1 MSEKKRLFLVDAYAL
16 IFRGYYAFIKNPQIN
31 SKGEDT
37 SAIMGF
43 MNSLL
48 DVIKR
53 ERPDHLAVCFDK
65 GGSVDRVEIF
75 EAYKANRDETPEGI
89 RTAIPH
95 IYNILKAMHIPI
107 MVKEG
112 YEADDVI
119 GTLSRQA
126 EAQGYTTFMVT
137 PDKDFAQLVTEN
149 VFMYRPKSFGG
160 GYETWGVEE
169 VKKKFE
175 VETPLQVID
184 FLGMMGDSSDNIPG
198 LPGVGEKTAKKFIK
212 QFGSMENLLANT
224 DQLKGKMK
232 ENIEANK
239 ELGMLSKTLAT
250 IMLDVPVEF
259 NEADFEMS
267 EPDIEAVT
275 NIFQELEFRRLT
287 DNFLKTFT
295 PEAMANGGTEANKI
309 VGAGNSQNTSAGK
322 PSDNPKTSAGSGQFS
337 LFGGS
342 PSNDNNPSEPIS
354 EYTRKTLDTVSHF
367 YQSITGGMATKL
379 FIQNLMKQT
388 SVCFDTETTGLDP
401 ITAQLVGIAFSW
413 EVGKGF
419 YIPFPE
425 NQEEAQTLI
434 EELRPFFESESI
446 EKVGQNL
453 KYDIK
458 VLRKYNIQ
466 VKGKLFD
473 TMLAHYLINPDMRH
487 NMDILAETYLNYTPM
502 PIEAL
507 IGKKGKN
514 QLSMRTV
521 PLEKQTEYAVED
533 ADITLQLKEHFEKE
547 LGEANTQKLFD
558 EIEIPLLRVLADME
572 LEGINLDEKFLN
584 SLSEKL
590 DNDIKAL
597 EADIFK
603 EAGEEFN
610 IASPKQ
616 LGDIL
621 FDKLKLVEKP
631 KKTKTGQYAT
641 GEEILSVLAKDH
653 KIIQHILDYRGLA
666 KLKSTYVDAL
676 PTQVEP
682 TTGRVHTDYMQTVAA
697 TGRLSSNNPNLQNI
711 PIRTERGRQVRK
723 AFVPR
728 DENYVLMAADYSQ
741 IELRIIAA
749 LSQEDNMINAFK
761 KGEDIHASTAS
772 KVFGVPLEEVTREQ
786 RSNAKTVNFGI
797 IYGVSAFGLSNQTDL
812 SRSEAKDLIDTYY
825 ATYPKLRN
833 YISDQI
839 EIARENGYVQTV
851 LGRRRYLKDI
861 NSRNAVVRGAAE
873 RNAVN
878 APIQG
883 SAADIIKV
891 AMINIHK
898 KLQEGQFKTKML
910 LQVHDELVFDVYQ
923 SELEDIKKMVKS
935 EMESAYELAVPLVVD
950 LGVGKDWLEAH

>member
-1 MSEKKRLFLVDAYAL
+1 MSEQKRLFLVDAYAL
-16 IFRGYYAFIKNPQIN
+16 IFRGYYAFIKNPRIN

-65 GGSVDRVEIF
+65 GGSADRVEMY

-95 IYNILKAMHIPI
+95 ICKILEAMQIPI

-112 YEADDVI
+112 FEADDVI

-126 EAQGYTTFMVT
+126 EAQGYKTYMVT

-149 VFMYRPKSFGG
+149 TFMYRPKSFGG
-160 GYETWGVEE
+160 GYETWGIAE
-169 VKKKFE
+169 VQKRFE

-212 QFGSMENLLANT
+212 QYGSMENLLANT
-224 DQLKGKMK
+224 HELKGKMK

-239 ELGMLSKTLAT
+239 ELGLLSKTLAT
-250 IMLDVPVEF
+250 IMLDVPVTFCEK
-259 NEADFEMS
+259 DFEMS
-267 EPDIEAVT
+267 EPDIEAVK

-287 DNFLKTFT
+287 DNFLKTFA
-295 PEAMANGGTEANKI
+295 PEASNGTTPAAATTAS
-309 VGAGNSQNTSAGK
+309 VASNTAS
-322 PSDNPKTSAGSGQFS
+322 NSAGSGQFS
-337 LFGGS
+337 LFGGDATAAS
-342 PSNDNNPSEPIS
+342 DQNATVSEF
-354 EYTRKTLDTVSHF
+354 TRHTSASSSHF
-367 YQSITGGMATKL
+367 YQSVASGMATKL
-379 FIQNLMKQT
+379 FLQNLMKQS

-401 ITAQLVGIAFSW
+401 IIAELVGIAFSW

-419 YIPFPE
+419 YLPFPE
-425 NQEEAQTLI
+425 DKNEAQELI
-434 EELRPFFESESI
+434 EQLRPFFESETI

-458 VLRKYNIQ
+458 VLHKYNIQ

-473 TMLAHYLINPDMRH
+473 TMLAHYLINADMRH
-487 NMDILAETYLNYTPM
+487 NMEVLAETYLNYTPIS
-502 PIEAL
+502 IETL

-514 QLSMRTV
+514 QLSMRDV
-521 PLEKQTEYAVED
+521 PLDKQTEYAVED

-572 LEGINLDEKFLN
+572 LEGINLDEQFLN

-590 DNDIKAL
+590 DNDIKTL
-597 EADIFK
+597 EANIYK

-616 LGDIL
+616 LGEIL
-621 FDKLKLVEKP
+621 FDKLKLVAKP

-641 GEEILSVLAKDH
+641 GEDILSYLAKDH
-653 KIIQHILDYRGLA
+653 DIIQHILEYRGLA

-676 PTQVEP
+676 PNQVEP
-682 TTGRVHTDYMQTVAA
+682 STGRVHTDYMQTVAA

-723 AFVPR
+723 AFIPR
-728 DENYVLMAADYSQ
+728 DDNYTLLAADYSQ

-749 LSQEDNMINAFK
+749 LSEEENMINAFK
-761 KGEDIHASTAS
+761 NGEDIHASTAS

-812 SRSEAKDLIDTYY
+812 SRSEAKELIDTYY
-825 ATYPKLRN
+825 ATYPKLRD
-833 YISDQI
+833 YIAEQVDF
-839 EIARENGYVQTV
+839 AREHGYVQTV

-898 KLQEGQFKTKML
+898 KLEDGQFKTKML
-910 LQVHDELVFDVYQ
+910 LQVHDELVFDVYKP
-923 SELEDIKKMVKS
+923 ELEDIKKMVKT
-935 EMESAYELAVPLVVD
+935 EMESAYTLTVPLDVD
-950 LGVGKDWLEAH
+950 LGVGADWLEAH

>member
-1 MSEKKRLFLVDAYAL
+1 MSEQKRLFLVDAYAL
-16 IFRGYYAFIKNPQIN
+16 IFRGYYAFIKNPRIN

-65 GGSVDRVEIF
+65 GGSADRVEMY

-95 IYNILKAMHIPI
+95 ICRILEAMHIPI

-112 YEADDVI
+112 FEADDVI

-126 EAQGYTTFMVT
+126 EAQGYKTYMVT

-149 VFMYRPKSFGG
+149 TFMYRPKSFGG
-160 GYETWGVEE
+160 GYETWGIEE

-212 QFGSMENLLANT
+212 QYGSMENLLANT
-224 DQLKGKMK
+224 HELKGKMK

-239 ELGMLSKTLAT
+239 ELGLLSKTLAT
-250 IMLDVPVEF
+250 IMLDVPVTFCET
-259 NEADFEMS
+259 DFEMS
-267 EPDIEAVT
+267 EPDVEAVT

-287 DNFLKTFT
+287 DNFLKTFA
-295 PEAMANGGTEANKI
+295 PGANNGGTENNKTPI
-309 VGAGNSQNTSAGK
+309 APSATATTSAA
-322 PSDNPKTSAGSGQFS
+322 AGLGQFS
-337 LFGGS
+337 LFGGDADS
-342 PSNDNNPSEPIS
+342 QTPTTDA
-354 EYTRKTLDTVSHF
+354 YTRHTSSSAAHF
-367 YQSITGGMATKL
+367 YQSVAPGMGTKL

-401 ITAQLVGIAFSW
+401 ITAELVGIAFSW

-419 YIPFPE
+419 YLPFPE
-425 NQEEAQTLI
+425 DQIEAQELI
-434 EELRPFFESESI
+434 EQLRPFFEVETI

-458 VLRKYNIQ
+458 VLHKYNIQ

-487 NMDILAETYLNYTPM
+487 NMDVLAETYLNYTPIS
-502 PIEAL
+502 IESL

-514 QLSMRTV
+514 QKSMRDV
-521 PLEKQTEYAVED
+521 PLAQQTEYAVED

-572 LEGINLDEKFLN
+572 LEGINLDKDFLN

-590 DNDIKAL
+590 DNDINTL
-597 EADIFK
+597 QTQIFA

-621 FDKLKLVEKP
+621 FDKLKLVDKP

-641 GEEILSVLAKDH
+641 GEEILSYLAKDH
-653 KIIQHILDYRGLA
+653 DIIQHILDYRGLA

-676 PTQVEP
+676 PNQVEP
-682 TTGRVHTDYMQTVAA
+682 STGRVHTDYMQTVAA

-728 DENYVLMAADYSQ
+728 DENYTLLAADYSQ

-749 LSQEDNMINAFK
+749 LSEEETMITAFK
-761 KGEDIHASTAS
+761 NGEDIHASTAS

-825 ATYPKLRN
+825 ETYPKLRR
-833 YISDQI
+833 YIGEQVDF
-839 EIARENGYVQTV
+839 ARDHGYVQTV

-883 SAADIIKV
+883 SAADIIKL
-891 AMINIHK
+891 AMINIHN
-898 KLQEGQFKTKML
+898 KLKEGDYKTKML
-910 LQVHDELVFDVYQ
+910 LQVHDELVFDVYKP
-923 SELEDIKKMVKS
+923 ELEAIKTMVKT
-935 EMESAYELAVPLVVD
+935 EMESAYTMTVPLDVD
-950 LGVGKDWLEAH
+950 LGVGADWLEAH

>member
-1 MSEKKRLFLVDAYAL
+1 MSEQKRLFLVDAYAL
-16 IFRGYYAFIKNPQIN
+16 IFRGYYALIKNPQIN

-37 SAIMGF
+37 SAVMGF

-53 ERPDHLAVCFDK
+53 ERPDHLAVCFDR
-65 GGSVDRVEIF
+65 GGSVDRVEMF

-95 IYNILKAMHIPI
+95 IENILRAMHIPI

-112 YEADDVI
+112 FEADDVI

-126 EAQGYTTFMVT
+126 EAQGYKTFMVT

-149 VFMYRPKSFGG
+149 IFMYRPKSFGG
-160 GYETWGVEE
+160 GYETWGIEE
-169 VKKKFE
+169 VKKRFE
-175 VETPLQVID
+175 VETPMQVID
-184 FLGMMGDSSDNIPG
+184 FLGMMGDASDNIPG

-212 QFGSMENLLANT
+212 QYGSMENLLANT
-224 DQLKGKMK
+224 HELKGKMK

-239 ELGMLSKTLAT
+239 ELGMLSKSLAT
-250 IMLDVPVEF
+250 IMLDVPVQFCET
-259 NEADFEMS
+259 DFEMS
-267 EPDIEAVT
+267 APDIEAVT

-287 DNFLKTFT
+287 DNFLKTFAIDAPVATGNNHNSAQTTTT
-295 PEAMANGGTEANKI
+295 PTEEI
-309 VGAGNSQNTSAGK
+309 SAG
-322 PSDNPKTSAGSGQFS
+322 AGQFS
-337 LFGGS
+337 LFGTT
-342 PSNDNNPSEPIS
+342 PSHASTQGGEIS
-354 EYTRKTLDTVSHF
+354 DFTRKTSATASHF
-367 YQSITGGMATKL
+367 YQSVASGMATKL
-379 FIQNLMKQT
+379 FLQNLMKQT
-388 SVCFDTETTGLDP
+388 SVCFDTETDGLDP
-401 ITAQLVGIAFSW
+401 ITAELVGIAFSW
-413 EVGKGF
+413 EIGKGF
-419 YIPFPE
+419 FMPFPE
-425 NQEEAQTLI
+425 DKDEAQTLI
-434 EELRPFFESESI
+434 EQLRPFFESETI

-458 VLRKYNIQ
+458 VLHKYNIQ
-466 VKGKLFD
+466 IKGKLFD
-473 TMLAHYLINPDMRH
+473 TMLAHYLINADMRH
-487 NMDILAETYLNYTPM
+487 NLEVLSETYLNYTPM
-502 PIEAL
+502 STEAL

-514 QLSMRTV
+514 QLTMRDI
-521 PLEKQTEYAVED
+521 PMEKQTAFAVED

-597 EADIFK
+597 EANIFK
-603 EAGEEFN
+603 EAGQEFN

-616 LGDIL
+616 LGEIL
-621 FDKLKLVEKP
+621 FDTLKLVDKP

-641 GEEILSVLAKDH
+641 GEDILSVLAKDH
-653 KIIQHILDYRGLA
+653 DIIQHILDYRGLA

-682 TTGRVHTDYMQTVAA
+682 STGRVHTDYMQTVAA

-728 DENYVLMAADYSQ
+728 DENYILLAADYSQ

-749 LSQEDNMINAFK
+749 LSEEDNMINAFK
-761 KGEDIHASTAS
+761 NGEDIHASTAS

-812 SRSEAKDLIDTYY
+812 SRGEAKDLIDTYY
-825 ATYPKLRN
+825 TTYPKLRN
-833 YISDQI
+833 YISEQI
-839 EIARENGYVQTV
+839 AFARDHGYVQTV

-898 KLQEGQFKTKML
+898 KLEDGKFKTKML
-910 LQVHDELVFDVYQ
+910 LQVHDELVFDVYKT
-923 SELEDIKKMVKS
+923 ELEDIKKMVKT
-935 EMESAYELAVPLVVD
+935 EMESAYTLTVPLDVD
-950 LGVGKDWLEAH
+950 LGVGEDWLEAH